1 MSAAGP
7 KRSSIEV
14 IARLVVAALPLAL
27 AACASSPKK
36 SNSEALALP
45 DRDRVHSST
54 LAHGGGRKK
63 SPYAAAQEDL
73 SKRGN
78 YKAGGLYAPGVKDS
92 TPDYIPDVD
101 SIPEPEVVA
110 ESRSQFGNRSPYVV
124 LGKTY
129 KVLDSHDDYVETG
142 TASYYGQK
150 FHGRR
155 TSNLEVYDM
164 YAFTAAH
171 KSLPLPSFARV
182 TNLDNGKSVTV
193 RVNDRG
199 PFHDDRVIDLSYA
212 AAIKLG
218 ITQRGTG
225 RVEVRALH
233 PGEAPPPVYASAAN
247 NPPPA
252 PAAAPAKTPSAM
264 DRLVS
269 AMPIASANAG
279 ELPPGVRIATG
290 KPTPMAAAPAAAV
303 KTTVA
308 TGKPAS
314 VAAAEPVKTTVAT
327 GQPAPAKAVASA
339 APAAAPGKPGPH
351 DYRFDMMQN
360 GKSMTADEFDAWMK
374 SRQVRVATGQPV
386 APPAKAL
393 TKAEKR
399 ALEKQQREQQKLL
412 AKQQKEQQRALA
424 EAEKAAKKAGKAAPA
439 TAVAQAALPAP
450 PAAPPPPSPAK
461 AAAVVAAATPSAGDV
476 TLQVA
481 SFSARSNADRALGML
496 RGAGISAARLLDGSS
511 ASGQKIWRLR
521 VGPLQADAAPELAAR
536 IVGLGFGQ
544 PQRVRD

>member
-1 MSAAGP
+1 M
-7 KRSSIEV
+7 EW

-36 SNSEALALP
+36 SSSEALALP

-101 SIPEPEVVA
+101 AIPEPEVVA
-110 ESRSQFGNRSPYVV
+110 EARSQFGNRSPYVV

-164 YAFTAAH
+164 FAFTAAH

-212 AAIKLG
+212 AAVKLG

-233 PGEAPPPVYASAAN
+233 PGEAAPPVYASAAN

-252 PAAAPAKTPSAM
+252 PAPAKTPSAM

-290 KPTPMAAAPAAAV
+290 KPAPMNAGAAAAPV

-308 TGKPAS
+308 TGKPAP
-314 VAAAEPVKTTVAT
+314 VAAPEPVKTTVAT
-327 GQPAPAKAVASA
+327 GQPAPVKTTVATGQ
-339 APAAAPGKPGPH
+339 PAAALASTGKPGPH

-374 SRQVRVATGQPV
+374 SRQVRVATGKAVAV
-386 APPAKAL
+386 APPKPL

-412 AKQQKEQQRALA
+412 AKQQKDQQRALA
-424 EAEKAAKKAGKAAPA
+424 EAEKAAKKAGQTAPA
-439 TAVAQAALPAP
+439 TAVAAAADTRLPAP
-450 PAAPPPPSPAK
+450 PAAPPPPTPAK
-461 AAAVVAAATPSAGDV
+461 AAAVVAANTPSAGDV

-481 SFSARSNADRALGML
+481 SFSARGNADRALGML
-496 RGAGISAARLLDGSS
+496 RGAGIAAAKLLDGN
-511 ASGQKIWRLR
+511 AANGQKIWRLR

>member
-1 MSAAGP
+1 MSGAGP
-7 KRSSIEV
+7 KRLP
-14 IARLVVAALPLAL
+14 IASAIGRLIVAALPLAL

-36 SNSEALALP
+36 SGSEALALP
-45 DRDRVHSST
+45 DRGHVHSAGLPSSS
-54 LAHGGGRKK
+54 HGGRKK
-63 SPYAAAQEDL
+63 SPYAPAQEDL

-78 YKAGGLYAPGVKDS
+78 YKAGGLYAPGVNDT

-101 SIPEPEVVA
+101 AIPEPEVVA
-110 ESRSQFGNRSPYVV
+110 EARSQFGNRSPYVV

-182 TNLDNGKSVTV
+182 TNIDNGKSVTV

-199 PFHDDRVIDLSYA
+199 PFHDGRVIDLSYA
-212 AAIKLG
+212 AAVKLG

-233 PGEAPPPVYASAAN
+233 PGEAAPPLYASAAN
-247 NPPPA
+247 NPPQPVAVAAKPA
-252 PAAAPAKTPSAM
+252 SPSAI

-279 ELPPGVRIATG
+279 ELPPGVRVATG
-290 KPTPMAAAPAAAV
+290 KPAPVAASVKTTAVTGKPLPVAATPAAEV

-308 TGKPAS
+308 TGKPATTTTATKP
-314 VAAAEPVKTTVAT
+314 AAT
-327 GQPAPAKAVASA
+327 VASA
-339 APAAAPGKPGPH
+339 SG

-360 GKSMTADEFDAWMK
+360 GKSMSADEFDAWMK
-374 SRQVRVATGQPV
+374 TRQVRVATGKGV
-386 APPAKAL
+386 ALAPPKPL
-393 TKAEKR
+393 SRAEQR
-399 ALEKQQREQQKLL
+399 AM
-412 AKQQKEQQRALA
+412 AKQQKEQAKALA
-424 EAEKAAKKAGKAAPA
+424 AAEKAAKKAGKASPA
-439 TAVAQAALPAP
+439 TAVAATTALPAP

-461 AAAVVAAATPSAGDV
+461 AAAVVAAATPSVGDV
-476 TLQVA
+476 VLQVA
-481 SFSARSNADRALGML
+481 SFSARSNADRALTML
-496 RGAGISAARLLDGSS
+496 RGAGIGTAKLLDGN
-511 ASGQKIWRLR
+511 AANGQKVWRLR